1 MAFNWVSASLVSA
14 AILAIVHVV
23 DSHLI
28 AKRLPSVQSYLLVLG
43 FIILIVST
51 VIIILFPLP
60 GHLDNTTLLVAIL
73 SGVLRAT
80 SVYLM
85 FYTLKREEVSMVI
98 PIVNS
103 YPILVALFAMPIVGE
118 FLDTSQWMAIIIVVL
133 GVILATFRGTSGGKI
148 TWSGKVLCLLLAA
161 SAFWALSEVMAKY
174 ALAVISPWQM
184 YALSHFSMAFIFLLI
199 SLRPRILS
207 EWARHK
213 KRTSAIIIII
223 FNETIAVISVVL
235 LYWAMERGPVSL
247 VSAVS
252 STRPVFVFIY
262 ALIISRFSE
271 LLLERRAN
279 KGTLLLRFIA
289 VTMIAGGV
297 ALIYLT

>member
-1 MAFNWVSASLVSA
+1 MTFNWVSASLVSA

-28 AKRLPSVQSYLLVLG
+28 SKRLPSVQSYLLVLG

-60 GHLDNTTLLVAIL
+60 SHLDNTTLVVAIL

-118 FLDTSQWMAIIIVVL
+118 FLDTSQWIAMIIVVL
-133 GVILATFRGTSGGKI
+133 GVILATFRGASGGKI
-148 TWSGKVLCLLLAA
+148 TWSGRVLCLLLAA

-174 ALAVISPWQM
+174 ALAAISPWQM
-184 YALSHFSMAFIFLLI
+184 YALSHFSMAFIFLVI

-213 KRTSAIIIII
+213 KRSSAIIIII

-279 KGTLLLRFIA
+279 KGILLLRFIA

>member
-1 MAFNWVSASLVSA
+1 MTFNWVSASLVSA

-60 GHLDNTTLLVAIL
+60 SHLDNTTLVVAIL
-73 SGVLRAT
+73 SGVLRAA

-103 YPILVALFAMPIVGE
+103 YPILVALFAMPILGE
-118 FLDTSQWMAIIIVVL
+118 FLDTSQWIAIIIVVL
-133 GVILATFRGTSGGKI
+133 GVILATFRGASGGKI

-174 ALAVISPWQM
+174 ALAAISPWQM
-184 YALSHFSMAFIFLLI
+184 YALSHFSMAFVFLLI

-213 KRTSAIIIII
+213 KRSSAIIIII

-252 STRPVFVFIY
+252 CTRPVFVFIY

-271 LLLERRAN
+271 LLLEQRAN
-279 KGTLLLRFIA
+279 KGILLLRFIA

>member
-1 MAFNWVSASLVSA
+1 
-14 AILAIVHVV
+14 
-23 DSHLI
+23 
-28 AKRLPSVQSYLLVLG
+28 
-43 FIILIVST
+43 
-51 VIIILFPLP
+51 
-60 GHLDNTTLLVAIL
+60 
-73 SGVLRAT
+73 
-80 SVYLM
+80 
-85 FYTLKREEVSMVI
+85 
-98 PIVNS
+98 
-103 YPILVALFAMPIVGE
+103 VALFAMPIVGE
-118 FLDTSQWMAIIIVVL
+118 FLDTSQWIAIIIVVF
-133 GVILATFRGTSGGKI
+133 GVILATFRGASGGKI

-213 KRTSAIIIII
+213 KRSSAIIIII

>member
-1 MAFNWVSASLVSA
+1 MVHDWVSASLVSA
-14 AILAIVHVV
+14 AILAIVNVV

-28 AKRLPSVQSYLLVLG
+28 SKRLPSVQSYLLILG
-43 FIILIVST
+43 FLILIVST

-60 GHLDNTTLLVAIL
+60 NYLDITSLAVAIL
-73 SGVLRAT
+73 SGVLRAA

-118 FLDTSQWMAIIIVVL
+118 FLDTSQWVAIIIVVL
-133 GVILATFRGTSGGKI
+133 GVILSTFKGVSGSRI
-148 TWSGKVLCLLLAA
+148 TWSGKVLGLLLA
-161 SAFWALSEVMAKY
+161 SSIFWALSEVTAKY
-174 ALAVISPWQM
+174 ALAVITPWQM
-184 YALSHFSMAFIFLLI
+184 YALSHFSMAFIFLII
-199 SLRPRILS
+199 SLRPRILN
-207 EWARHK
+207 ELARHE
-213 KRTSAIIIII
+213 KRNSAIIIII

-279 KGTLLLRFIA
+279 KGILLLRFIA
-289 VTMIAGGV
+289 IMMIVGGV

>member
-14 AILAIVHVV
+14 AILAVVHVV

-43 FIILIVST
+43 FIILIVSA

-60 GHLDNTTLLVAIL
+60 NHLDNTTLLVAIL
-73 SGVLRAT
+73 SGVLRAA

-118 FLDTSQWMAIIIVVL
+118 FLDTSQWIAIIIVVL
-133 GVILATFRGTSGGKI
+133 GVILATFRGSSGGKI
-148 TWSGKVLCLLLAA
+148 TWSGKVLCLLLVA
-161 SAFWALSEVMAKY
+161 SVFWALSEVMAKY

-213 KRTSAIIIII
+213 KRSSAIIIII

-252 STRPVFVFIY
+252 SIRPVFVFIY
-262 ALIISRFSE
+262 ALIISRFSD